1 MNLLEL
7 LITVVFLATLTASV
21 FAPSEPTIGLSQHA
35 ASALDNTLFAAAAS
49 AQRIPDGVTVIVKPD
64 GALGSIVTTYAG
76 RPDAAQG
83 YLVDQ
88 KTITQP
94 ISLPGAV
101 TTFAFA
107 VSPDGSAEVIS
118 PYTTWAAVA
127 AGGAACTALTGTVGA
142 GTIALPVT
150 IDCASMRV
158 TF

>member
-7 LITVVFLATLTASV
+7 LITVVFLATLSASV
-21 FAPSEPTIGLSQHA
+21 FAPSAPTVGLSQHA
-35 ASALDNTLFAAAAS
+35 ANAWDNAFFAAAAA

-64 GALGSIVTTYAG
+64 GAFGSIVTTYAG
-76 RPDAAQG
+76 RPDGAQG
-83 YLVDQ
+83 YLVEQ

-94 ISLPGAV
+94 ISLTGSV

-118 PYTTWAAVA
+118 PYTTWPAAA
-127 AGGAACTALTGTVGA
+127 AGGAACTGLTGTVGA